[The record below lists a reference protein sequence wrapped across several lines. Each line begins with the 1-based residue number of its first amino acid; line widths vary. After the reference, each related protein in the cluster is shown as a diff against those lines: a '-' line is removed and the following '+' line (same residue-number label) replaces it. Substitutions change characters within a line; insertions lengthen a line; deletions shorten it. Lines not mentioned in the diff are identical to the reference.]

1 MARRVTRAQLWRP
14 ITSACFL
21 GPLSMSYA
29 TSLFFLINYGQELE
43 RNKGSANFAVFMMT
57 QLVVLSVLG
66 LTLGLP
72 QIAQSMISATIYC
85 CSRQNPFAEIQWQF
99 GLQLKY
105 WMLPFGLMAVEVL
118 QGQAQMSAAIPH
130 MLGILSGHFYH
141 FFTEVWPR
149 VSGSRSGAWFEA
161 PSALRSRLDDGIRR
175 HTASQAKPAKSVRRK
190 LGS

>member
-1 MARRVTRAQLWRP
+1 
-14 ITSACFL
+14 
-21 GPLSMSYA
+21 MSYA

-161 PSALRSRLDDGIRR
+161 PSVLRSRLDDGIRR